1 MEYKNFIITEKSFN
15 DKDMT
20 ITHYISTVTPD
31 RFGDIVNPFGMD
43 ADNFRKNPIVLFGHS
58 HNARTNIIGKNIL
71 LAPDDF
77 GVKAMTK
84 FADTSAGK
92 DIYNLNKEGYLNA
105 WSIGFIPK
113 KTKIQNTTVNNQP
126 GTYNIID
133 EWELLEYSSVA
144 IPANPDALNLM
155 YKEIK
160 SPEILHEINF
170 ALIRSE
176 LDSYKVS
183 AKELSVNLEKLEEK
197 TAKKLKEIINLIRR
211 NRMQKCN

>member
-1 MEYKNFIITEKSFN
+1 MEYKNFIVTEKSFS

-20 ITHYISTVTPD
+20 MTHYISTVTPD

-43 ADNFRKNPIVLFGHS
+43 ADNYRKNPIVLFGHS
-58 HNARTNIIGKNIL
+58 HNARGNIIGKNITL
-71 LAPDDF
+71 LPDDF
-77 GVKAMTK
+77 GVKAITK
-84 FADTSAGK
+84 FADTPAGK
-92 DIYNLNKEGYLNA
+92 DLYILNKEGYLNA

-113 KTKIQNTTVNNQP
+113 KTKTQNTTINNQP

-160 SPEILHEINF
+160 SAEVLQEINF
-170 ALIRSE
+170 ALLKSE
-176 LDSYKVS
+176 LEEFKNSS
-183 AKELSVNLEKLEEK
+183 AEFNNNLKLLEEK
-197 TAKKLKEIINLIRR
+197 AARKFSEIIKLI
-211 NRMQKCN
+211 NSI

>member
-1 MEYKNFIITEKSFN
+1 MEYKNFIVIEKSFS

-58 HNARTNIIGKNIL
+58 HNARSNVIGKNIAL
-71 LAPDDF
+71 FPDDF
-77 GVKAMTK
+77 GVKAITK
-84 FADTSAGK
+84 FADTPAGK
-92 DIYNLNKEGYLNA
+92 DLYILNREGYLNA

-113 KTKIQNTTVNNQP
+113 KTKTQSTTINNQP

-155 YKEIK
+155 MKEIK
-160 SPEILHEINF
+160 SPEIVEEI
-170 ALIRSE
+170 S
-176 LDSYKVS
+176 KG
-183 AKELSVNLEKLEEK
+183 
-197 TAKKLKEIINLIRR
+197 IINVEIEGIKDRIDRLESKLAGKFKDIIKLI
-211 NRMQKCN
+211 NKK

>member
-1 MEYKNFIITEKSFN
+1 MEYKNFIVIEKSFS

-58 HNARTNIIGKNIL
+58 HNARSNVIGKNIAL
-71 LAPDDF
+71 FPDDF
-77 GVKAMTK
+77 GVKAITK
-84 FADTSAGK
+84 FADTPSGK
-92 DIYNLNKEGYLNA
+92 DLYILNREGYLNA

-113 KTKIQNTTVNNQP
+113 KSKTQNTTINNQP

-155 YKEIK
+155 MKEIK
-160 SPEILHEINF
+160 SPEIVEEISK
-170 ALIRSE
+170 A
-176 LDSYKVS
+176 
-183 AKELSVNLEKLEEK
+183 
-197 TAKKLKEIINLIRR
+197 IINCEIEGIKSRVDLLESKLAGKFMDVIKLI
-211 NRMQKCN
+211 NKK

>member
-1 MEYKNFIITEKSFN
+1 MEYKNFIVTEKSFN

-58 HNARTNIIGKNIL
+58 HSARSNVIGKNVAL
-71 LAPDDF
+71 FPDDF
-77 GVKAMTK
+77 GVKAITK
-84 FADTSAGK
+84 FADTPAGK
-92 DIYNLNKEGYLNA
+92 DLYLLNREGYLNA

-113 KTKIQNTTVNNQP
+113 KTKTQSTTINNQP

-144 IPANPDALNLM
+144 VPANPDALNLM
-155 YKEIK
+155 MKEIK
-160 SPEILHEINF
+160 STEVMQEISNAMIKNEISDLKGRIEILENKAAQKIDEILQ
-170 ALIRSE
+170 LI
-176 LDSYKVS
+176 
-183 AKELSVNLEKLEEK
+183 
-197 TAKKLKEIINLIRR
+197 LKN
-211 NRMQKCN
+211 NR

>member
-1 MEYKNFIITEKSFN
+1 MEYKNFIATEKSFN

-58 HNARTNIIGKNIL
+58 HNTRGNIIGKNIAL
-71 LAPDDF
+71 FPDDF
-77 GVKAMTK
+77 GVKAITK

-92 DIYNLNKEGYLNA
+92 DLYILNKEGFLNA

-113 KTKIQNTTVNNQP
+113 KTKTQSTTINNQP

-155 YKEIK
+155 VKEIK
-160 SPEILHEINF
+160 SPEVLQ
-170 ALIRSE
+170 
-176 LDSYKVS
+176 
-183 AKELSVNLEKLEEK
+183 ELSWGIINNEIEKINNRINLLEDK
-197 TAKKLKEIINLIRR
+197 TAEKIKKLLKLIN
-211 NRMQKCN
+211 NK

>member
-1 MEYKNFIITEKSFN
+1 MEYKNFIATEKSFN

-43 ADNFRKNPIVLFGHS
+43 AENFRKNPIVLFGHS
-58 HNARTNIIGKNIL
+58 HNSRGNVIGKNIAL
-71 LAPDDF
+71 FPDDF
-77 GVKAMTK
+77 GVKAITK
-84 FADTSAGK
+84 FADTPAGK
-92 DIYNLNKEGYLNA
+92 DLYILNKEGYLNA

-113 KTKIQNTTVNNQP
+113 KTKTQSTTINNQP

-155 YKEIK
+155 VKEIK
-160 SPEILHEINF
+160 SPEVLQ
-170 ALIRSE
+170 
-176 LDSYKVS
+176 
-183 AKELSVNLEKLEEK
+183 ELSLGIINNEIEKIKNRIDLLEDK
-197 TAKKLKEIINLIRR
+197 TAEKIKRLLKLIN
-211 NRMQKCN
+211 NK

>member
-43 ADNFRKNPIVLFGHS
+43 ADNFKKNPIVLFGHS
-58 HNARTNIIGKNIL
+58 HSSRSNVIGKNIAL
-71 LAPDDF
+71 FPDDF
-77 GVKAMTK
+77 GVKAITK
-84 FADTSAGK
+84 FANTPAGK
-92 DIYNLNKEGYLNA
+92 DLYILNKEGYLNA

-113 KTKIQNTTVNNQP
+113 KTKIQNTTINNQP

-144 IPANPDALNLM
+144 IPANPDAINLM
-155 YKEIK
+155 VKEIK
-160 SPEILHEINF
+160 SAEVIQEISLG
-170 ALIRSE
+170 
-176 LDSYKVS
+176 
-183 AKELSVNLEKLEEK
+183 
-197 TAKKLKEIINLIRR
+197 IINNEIEKIKNRIDTLEDKTVEKIMKLLKLI
-211 NRMQKCN
+211 NNK